1 MSSPKDNKNSPI
13 SQLKGME
20 FCELTDNEFKK
31 TVLKKFNKQQESS
44 ERQFNKIR
52 EKYVNKMRYTPKK

>member
-1 MSSPKDNKNSPI
+1 
-13 SQLKGME
+13 ME